1 MPLDEDPDDDLSGF
15 GPPLPPEDRL
25 WRHPSELSQAPLPG
39 PPAIAPGPVPAP
51 LRTTWL
57 VAGAAGM
64 IGALLSLGVVAATG
78 TIGRTRIIEHD
89 VVEKVAT
96 VPASLQGSRDTGVA
110 DIAERIRPSI
120 CRLDVTTAKGDT
132 TGSGVLFRDDGYLLT
147 NAHVVA
153 SSTKVRVV
161 LGDGRMYDGT
171 IVGTDAY
178 TDLAVVRISTAD
190 KVPVA
195 VLGSALR
202 LRVGE
207 PAMAIGSPLGLPGG
221 PSVTEGVISA
231 VGRQVTN
238 PSGPTLHDMLQTDA
252 PIAPGSSGGALV
264 DTRGAV
270 IGIMT
275 ALALSDAGNQGFG
288 FAVPIDIAHTVAEEI
303 IATGKARH
311 VWLGVEG
318 GDLDGA
324 TAQQL
329 GVAGGATV
337 QRVLG
342 DSPAALAGIRV
353 GDVIVAVADQPVV
366 SMSGLVV
373 ALRTRHPGDDV
384 RLTYLRDGRR
394 RTATVT
400 LGERS

>member
-1 MPLDEDPDDDLSGF
+1 MPLDEDPDDELSGF

-39 PPAIAPGPVPAP
+39 PRPPAP
-51 LRTTWL
+51 AHPSLRPTWL

-64 IGALLSLGVVAATG
+64 VGALLSLGILAATG
-78 TIGRTRIIEHD
+78 TIGRTRIVEHD

-96 VPASLQGSRDTGVA
+96 LPASLQGGASTGVA
-110 DIAERIRPSI
+110 DIAERIKPSI
-120 CRLDVTTAKGDT
+120 CRLDVTTAKGGT

-161 LGDGRMYDGT
+161 LADGRVFDGAV
-171 IVGTDAY
+171 VGTDDM
-178 TDLAVVRISTAD
+178 TDLAVLRIQATE
-190 KVPVA
+190 KLPVA

-207 PAMAIGSPLGLPGG
+207 PAIAVGSPLGLPGG

-231 VGRQVTN
+231 IGRQVTN
-238 PSGPTLHDMLQTDA
+238 PSGPTLHDMIQTDA
-252 PIAPGSSGGALV
+252 PIAPGSSGGALA
-264 DTRGAV
+264 DARGAL
-270 IGIMT
+270 IGIT
-275 ALALSDAGNQGFG
+275 TSVAVSDAGSEGFG

-303 IATGKARH
+303 IATGKAHH

-318 GDLDGA
+318 GDLDMA
-324 TAQQL
+324 TAERL
-329 GVAGGATV
+329 GVSGGATV

-342 DSPAALAGIRV
+342 DSPAALAGIRT
-353 GDVIVAVADQPVV
+353 GDVIVAVAGQPVT

-373 ALRTRHPGDDV
+373 ALRTRRAGDDV
-384 RLTYLRDGRR
+384 RLTVLRDGRQ
-394 RTATVT
+394 RTVTVT